1 MDLLFDKYAD
11 AVIYSAL
18 EIREG
23 DVLSI
28 NTEEDESTPFAKL
41 LAKKAK
47 EITGN
52 GSYIQRLEDGKIVD
66 NFDYL
71 SPFPLNKKPTAFVY
85 IPLWKDYPILKRDV
99 EFDAPLLQGFRLL
112 SDPLGNGEP
121 SVPFVSCPLPG
132 EA

>member
-52 GSYIQRLEDGKIVD
+52 GSYIQRL
-66 NFDYL
+66 
-71 SPFPLNKKPTAFVY
+71 
-85 IPLWKDYPILKRDV
+85 
-99 EFDAPLLQGFRLL
+99 
-112 SDPLGNGEP
+112 
-121 SVPFVSCPLPG
+121 
-132 EA
+132 